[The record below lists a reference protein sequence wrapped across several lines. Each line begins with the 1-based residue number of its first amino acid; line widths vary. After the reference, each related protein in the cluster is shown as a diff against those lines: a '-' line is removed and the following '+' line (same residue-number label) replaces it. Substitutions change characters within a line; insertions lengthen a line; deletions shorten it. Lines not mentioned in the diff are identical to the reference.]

1 MLLEWF
7 IENCMRNSIFK
18 SLKNDINAIL
28 KLLLKISTTNYCGT
42 AIIIDVAIRGN
53 KRIIDKEKKKTEK

>member
-1 MLLEWF
+1 
-7 IENCMRNSIFK
+7 MRNSIFK

-42 AIIIDVAIRGN
+42 AIIIDVAIRED

>member
-1 MLLEWF
+1 
-7 IENCMRNSIFK
+7 MRNSIFK

-28 KLLLKISTTNYCGT
+28 KLLPKISTTNYCGT

-53 KRIIDKEKKKTEK
+53 KKIIDKEKKKTEK